1 MDIIVRVFINL
12 ERETMN
18 QAQIY
23 TNTQDEQAK
32 ANAKRNFHSLLVQV
46 KMMVRIIH
54 HFTVQRYAHL
64 EVEPQTIQLI

>member
-1 MDIIVRVFINL
+1 MDIVVRVFINL

-23 TNTQDEQAK
+23 TNTEDEQAK
-32 ANAKRNFHSLLVQV
+32 ANAKRNFSNLLVQM

-54 HFTVQRYAHL
+54 HFTVQRYVRL
-64 EVEPQTIQLI
+64 EVEP

>member
-1 MDIIVRVFINL
+1 MDIVVRVFINL

-23 TNTQDEQAK
+23 TNTEDEQAK
-32 ANAKRNFHSLLVQV
+32 ANAKRNFSNLLVQM

-54 HFTVQRYAHL
+54 HFTVQRYVQL
-64 EVEPQTIQLI
+64 EVEPSTI